1 MAFKWPRCCVY
12 TWPFKL
18 RILYQL
24 PLFGHFTAFL
34 YVFFCIFSF
43 NIVSNKISFG
53 NSSAQ
58 RARGSVAIC
67 SKHLVDVFVLIFG
80 HVRVTV
86 VKNLIVSSPFKCFG
100 LCKHG
105 QSKEKNLCKTFEL
118 SNGQRESS
126 VRAEKKNGTAFGDQ
140 PLCHGHAVVPH
151 SPQHH
156 ATPRYPA
163 SQHLTSFLI
172 SRKDNLFSI
181 KNKKQK

>member
-86 VKNLIVSSPFKCFG
+86 VKNLIVLSPFKCFG

-105 QSKEKNLCKTFEL
+105 QSKEKTYAKRLNLVMA
-118 SNGQRESS
+118 RE
-126 VRAEKKNGTAFGDQ
+126 RAQFVLKRKMEQ
-140 PLCHGHAVVPH
+140 PL
-151 SPQHH
+151 
-156 ATPRYPA
+156 ATNPSATAMRWCPTPLNTMPPLATLPA
-163 SQHLTSFLI
+163 SI
-172 SRKDNLFSI
+172 
-181 KNKKQK
+181 